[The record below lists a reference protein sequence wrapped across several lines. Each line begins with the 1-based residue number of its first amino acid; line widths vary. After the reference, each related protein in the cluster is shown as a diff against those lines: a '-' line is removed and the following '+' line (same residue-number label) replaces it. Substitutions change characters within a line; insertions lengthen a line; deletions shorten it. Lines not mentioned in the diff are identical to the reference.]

1 METTGNDLDGGR
13 DRENVAD
20 SLDQQVH
27 TSLGDAK
34 RPATRNAQLGGA
46 ITGDSTQPLVRSGED
61 RFVLPEDPS
70 HPGSLVRA
78 ALADQRRGIVAT
90 DELLG
95 VVDGNDAIVAQR
107 VGDDDPDRTSI
118 NTLMGPVADT
128 AALNGIL
135 ARLEALGLA
144 LEALQPDRN
153 QAPPNEP

>member
-34 RPATRNAQLGGA
+34 RPAARNAQLGGA

-107 VGDDDPDRTSI
+107 V
-118 NTLMGPVADT
+118 VE
-128 AALNGIL
+128 IL
-135 ARLEALGLA
+135 AQKVTREDEMEPVL
-144 LEALQPDRN
+144 R
-153 QAPPNEP
+153 APAARG